1 MAKYRQVHTTFW
13 QDPKVLEEMT
23 PEDKYF
29 YLYLLTNPNT
39 TQIGVYQITKKQM
52 AFDLGYSTESIN
64 SLLHR
69 FTTLHK
75 LIKYNEQT
83 RELAILNWGKYNLH
97 KAGKPVIDCVNK
109 ELKEV
114 KDKTLLLDIMKHIPN
129 DSVLQ
134 AFSRHVD
141 DTYNDTST
149 CRGQEKEKEKEE
161 EKEKEKEKEE
171 EEKKKKGSPTAFE
184 FYEENFGLLSS
195 HLIQEINAWLNDF
208 NGNHEVVIEA
218 LKISVERNKRNWGYT
233 KAILKD
239 WYSKGVKSLSNIRA
253 LEMEFKKDYFY
264 TKRAPSRREVK
275 PDWLLNIDD
284 ELEEEKQIVPD
295 IDFEEEKRKLEEDL
309 RKLNEELKCSN

>member
-69 FTTLHK
+69 FITLHK

-114 KDKTLLLDIMKHIPN
+114 KDKTLLLDIMNHIPN

-149 CRGQEKEKEKEE
+149 CRGQEKEEEKEE
-161 EKEKEKEKEE
+161 EKEKE
-171 EEKKKKGSPTAFE
+171 EKKKKGSSTAFE
-184 FYEENFGLLSS
+184 FYEKNFGLLSS

-239 WYSKGVKSLSNIRA
+239 WYSKGVKSLLDIKA
-253 LEMEFKKDYFY
+253 LEIEFKKKSLS
-264 TKRAPSRREVK
+264 TKTKIVRREVV
-275 PDWLLNIDD
+275 PEWLNNNNKI
-284 ELEEEKQIVPD
+284 EEKVTSEYDPS
-295 IDFEEEKRKLEEDL
+295 FEEEKRKLEAEL
-309 RKLNEELKCSN
+309 KALNEELKGKSL

>member
-69 FTTLHK
+69 FITLHK

-141 DTYNDTST
+141 DTHNDTLARS
-149 CRGQEKEKEKEE
+149 GQ
-161 EKEKEKEKEE
+161 EKEKEE
-171 EEKKKKGSPTAFE
+171 EEEKEIEKKKKKENPTAFR

-208 NGNHEVVIEA
+208 KGNHEVIIEA
-218 LKISVERNKRNWGYT
+218 LKISVERNKRNWGYA

-239 WYSKGVKSLSNIRA
+239 WYGKGVKSLSDIKS
-253 LEMEFKKDYFY
+253 LEIEFKK
-264 TKRAPSRREVK
+264 TSISTNKRVVRREMV
-275 PDWLLNIDD
+275 PEWLSNNNEI
-284 ELEEEKQIVPD
+284 EEKVTPEYD
-295 IDFEEEKRKLEEDL
+295 PSFEEEKRKLEAEL
-309 RKLNEELKCSN
+309 KALGEELKEKRL